1 MQTVPNLIILDTA
14 AAVIMIVLASLSRR
28 LGEALKIR
36 PYYRLIYAAV
46 TLLLA
51 ASLIN
56 AVFYDPAA
64 AATARTAL
72 DVVPAGLRFT
82 AGIIA
87 AASCLR
93 YWKWLFSEYL
103 KK

>member
-14 AAVIMIVLASLSRR
+14 AAVVIIVLASLSRR

-36 PYYRLIYAAV
+36 PYYRLMYVGVA
-46 TLLLA
+46 LLLFA
-51 ASLIN
+51 TLIN
-56 AVFYDPAA
+56 AVFHDPTVVTGRSVA
-64 AATARTAL
+64 
-72 DVVPAGLRFT
+72 DVLPGALRFC
-82 AGIIA
+82 AAIIA
-87 AASCLR
+87 VASCLR